1 MLCKLSGNFSSR
13 NAHTAV
19 LCSEMLFA
27 DFANI
32 WNARMICWK
41 KAVVA
46 VCLDLTLHLEL
57 PSDCLLR
64 RVGDFM
70 LIQHS

>member
-1 MLCKLSGNFSSR
+1 MVCKLGGNFSLR
-13 NAHTAV
+13 NVHTAI
-19 LCSEMLFA
+19 LCSEMVFA

-46 VCLDLTLHLEL
+46 VCLDVTLHLEL

-64 RVGDFM
+64 RVGD
-70 LIQHS
+70 LC